1 MRGMDGY
8 RGREGMRRT
17 RLGEG
22 KREWRDEGRD
32 GGRERERRMRWREGE
47 KEEERDGNEGGRS
60 QMTMQCTCDGW
71 KGGMGGRK
79 G

>member
-1 MRGMDGY
+1 MEGWKEGVRGLEGWMDEGSEGMRGMDGY

-32 GGRERERRMRWREGE
+32 GGRERERRMRWSMEFQSRGQTLLL
-47 KEEERDGNEGGRS
+47 R
-60 QMTMQCTCDGW
+60 M
-71 KGGMGGRK
+71 
-79 G
+79 

>member
-1 MRGMDGY
+1 MDEGSEGMRGMDGY

-32 GGRERERRMRWREGE
+32 GGREREIRMRWREGE
-47 KEEERDGNEGGRS
+47 KDLLVF
-60 QMTMQCTCDGW
+60 CTVW
-71 KGGMGGRK
+71 
-79 G
+79 